1 MSQVMRSHIRPVGNL
16 ESTWELHRR
25 IAGVV
30 PDQPDRIGYAALQ
43 DALDDGQRGR
53 VKRAVSTLVG
63 LDVLQ
68 WAGMRSG
75 RAVTQGRADLDELL
89 AAGLMPMPEREV
101 QTYPL
106 LAAPLDAFL
115 TQWHEVRGDP
125 VDNAQGPGQDG
136 ITVYNTSATRPG
148 RSNEGGTHTKPDLTA
163 IVDLHFD
170 HLGAWSEVHA
180 VEVKPYWAVNRA
192 ALFEAAAQAALGRCT
207 FSWLLTWV
215 PDPESGHF
223 TAPQQSLIRDASR
236 VLPDLQREM
245 ADLGLGLLVA
255 TDLTESSELEE
266 RVLPQRRV
274 MDPWRAEEL
283 FQALARSDGNRG
295 S

>member
-1 MSQVMRSHIRPVGNL
+1 MGNL
-16 ESTWELHRR
+16 ESAWELHRR
-25 IAGVV
+25 IAGTV

-43 DALDDGQRGR
+43 DALDVGQRGR

-68 WAGMRSG
+68 WAGMRNG
-75 RAVTQGRADLDELL
+75 RAVTQGPADLDELL
-89 AAGLMPMPEREV
+89 AAGLTPMPEREI

-106 LAAPLDAFL
+106 LAAPLDDFL
-115 TQWHEVRGDP
+115 TQWHKVRGD
-125 VDNAQGPGQDG
+125 VIDDVQGPEQDG
-136 ITVYNTSATRPG
+136 VTVYNTSATRSG
-148 RSNEGGTHTKPDLTA
+148 RANEGGAHTRPDLTG

-170 HLGAWSEVHA
+170 HLGEWNEVHA

-207 FSWLLTWV
+207 FSWLLAWV

-223 TAPQQSLIRDASR
+223 TAPQQTLIREAAR
-236 VLPDLQREM
+236 VLPALKREA
-245 ADLGLGLLVA
+245 ADLGLGLLVT
-255 TDLTESSELEE
+255 TDVAESAVLED
-266 RVLPQRRV
+266 RVAAQRRA
-274 MDPWRAEEL
+274 MDPRRAEEL
-283 FQALARSDGNRG
+283 FRALDRTDG